1 MLKTAERPISELAET
16 ALKTVEKR
24 TDPKRDNRDG
34 LKAALAPPRV
44 TAAVDL
50 GASKVA
56 CFIMKPEGVRRGDRT
71 LTTCGV
77 GYVASRGVRG
87 GAIVNLDEAS
97 EAIAQAVERAENV
110 AGVNVQA
117 VTIATAGGQL
127 CSSRVHGR
135 VSIGAR
141 PIGDHDLVR
150 AIGNALSQ
158 IKIPGR
164 RAIHILPIA
173 WAVDGQGGVRDPR
186 AMFGR
191 NLGVELLV
199 VSVAETVFNT
209 LGACV
214 ERAHL
219 QLEGVVAAP
228 FVSALAA
235 LEEDELD
242 LGSVCIDMGGGS
254 TSASVFRGGSLIHVE
269 TVPVGGHHV
278 TQDIARG
285 LSTSIAG
292 AERIKTLHGSA
303 IASANEDREM
313 IEAPPRGDDPG
324 AGPVV
329 APRSLLKGII
339 APRVEETLEL
349 LRDRLK
355 AAGAG
360 IEPGSGL
367 VLTGGASQLAGV
379 REVAVRV
386 FDRPVRLGRP
396 RRVPH
401 LADAASGPAFTAAA
415 GILHRSAFGPREAVS
430 SRQLSSSKLRRE
442 PLDPRANVITKAASW
457 LRDNL

>member
-1 MLKTAERPISELAET
+1 MSRRADARPA
-16 ALKTVEKR
+16 A
-24 TDPKRDNRDG
+24 DPRAPVV
-34 LKAALAPPRV
+34 AAL
-44 TAAVDL
+44 DL

-56 CFIMKPEGVRRGDRT
+56 CFIMKPDGVRRGDRT

-77 GYVASRGVRG
+77 GYVQSRGVRG
-87 GAIVNLDEAS
+87 GSIVNLDEAS
-97 EAIAQAVERAENV
+97 EAIAQAVERAETV
-110 AGVNVQA
+110 AGVNVQG
-117 VTIATAGGQL
+117 VVVATAGGQL
-127 CSSRVHGR
+127 TGSRVQGR

-141 PIGDHDLVR
+141 PIGDNDLVR
-150 AIGNALSQ
+150 AIQNALAQ
-158 IKIPGR
+158 IKLPGR
-164 RAIHILPIA
+164 RAIHILPVA

-186 AMFGR
+186 AMYGR
-191 NLGVELLV
+191 TLGVELLV

-254 TSASVFRGGSLIHVE
+254 TSASVFRAGSLVHVE

-355 AAGAG
+355 AAGAP
-360 IEPGSGL
+360 IEPGAGL

-401 LADAASGPAFTAAA
+401 LADAASGPAFTACA

-430 SRQLSSSKLRRE
+430 TRQLSSAKLRRE
-442 PLDPRANVITKAASW
+442 PLEVGANPVAKAAAW
-457 LRDNL
+457 LRENL

>member
-1 MLKTAERPISELAET
+1 MKL
-16 ALKTVEKR
+16 ALKER
-24 TDPKRDNRDG
+24 RAEPAPGGRRDNREG
-34 LKAALAPPRV
+34 LKAALGRAPV
-44 TAAVDL
+44 VAAVDL

-56 CFIMKPEGVRRGDRT
+56 CFIMKPDGVRREDRT

-77 GYVASRGVRG
+77 GYVQSRGIRG
-87 GAIVNLDEAS
+87 GSIVDMDEAAQ
-97 EAIAQAVERAENV
+97 AIAQAVERAETV
-110 AGVNVQA
+110 AGVNVSG
-117 VTIATAGGQL
+117 VTVTTAGGQL
-127 CSSRVHGR
+127 ASHRVAAQ
-135 VSIGAR
+135 VSLGAR
-141 PIGDHDLVR
+141 PITDADLGR
-150 AIGNALSQ
+150 CIGQALATLRLQ
-158 IKIPGR
+158 GR
-164 RAIHILPIA
+164 RAIHLRPIA
-173 WAVDGQGGVRDPR
+173 WAVDGQKGVKDPR

-191 NLGVELLV
+191 ALGLELLV
-199 VSVAETVFNT
+199 VSMNEGMLQT
-209 LGACV
+209 LGHCV

-219 QLEGVVAAP
+219 SFEGVVAAP
-228 FVSALAA
+228 FASALAA
-235 LEEDELD
+235 LEEDEMD
-242 LGSVCIDMGGGS
+242 LGSICIDMGGGS
-254 TSASVFRGGSLIHVE
+254 TSVAVYSQGSLVHVDSLAVGGS
-269 TVPVGGHHV
+269 HV
-278 TQDIARG
+278 TQDVARG

-349 LRDRLK
+349 LRERLK
-355 AAGAG
+355 ASGAPLEPGAG
-360 IEPGSGL
+360 I

-401 LADAASGPAFTAAA
+401 LADAASGPAFCSAA
-415 GILHRSAFGPREAVS
+415 GVLQRAAFGPREAGPKVLQEA
-430 SRQLSSSKLRRE
+430 RQGASI
-442 PLDPRANVITKAASW
+442 DPRANVVAKAAAW

>member
-1 MLKTAERPISELAET
+1 MLKLAAKPE
-16 ALKTVEKR
+16 EKKEGR
-24 TDPKRDNRDG
+24 EG
-34 LKAALAPPRV
+34 LKAALGRAPLV
-44 TAAVDL
+44 AAVDL
-50 GASKVA
+50 GAAKVS
-56 CFIMKPEGVRRGDRT
+56 CFIMKPEGVRRADRT
-71 LTTCGV
+71 LTTAGV
-77 GYVASRGVRG
+77 GYVQSRGVKS

-97 EAIAQAVERAENV
+97 DAIAQAVERAETV
-110 AGVNVQA
+110 AGVSVQG
-117 VTIATAGGQL
+117 VTVATGGGQL
-127 CSSRVHGR
+127 SSHRVAGR
-135 VSIGAR
+135 VSVGAR
-141 PIGDHDLVR
+141 PIGDNDLVR
-150 AIGNALSQ
+150 AIQHALAQ
-158 IKIPGR
+158 IKLPGR
-164 RAIHILPIA
+164 RAVHILPVG
-173 WAVDGQGGVRDPR
+173 WSVDGQGGVKDPR

-191 NLGVELLV
+191 ALGVELLV
-199 VSVAETVFNT
+199 VSIPEAVFHT
-209 LGACV
+209 IGACV

-219 QLEGVVAAP
+219 GLEGVVAAP

-235 LEEDELD
+235 LEEDEMD

-254 TSASVFRGGSLIHVE
+254 TSAAVFNQGSLVHVE

-285 LSTSIAG
+285 LSTSMAG

-329 APRSLLKGII
+329 APRSLLKGVI

-355 AAGAG
+355 ASGAP
-360 IEPGSGL
+360 IEPGAGV

-415 GILHRSAFGPREAVS
+415 GVLHRAAFGPREAVS
-430 SRQLSSSKLRRE
+430 TRALNTARLRRE
-442 PLDPRANVITKAASW
+442 PLDPRANPVAKAAAW
-457 LRDNL
+457 LRENL